1 MVQTSV
7 RLSLSIME
15 ESFYACYLL
24 KRTFENKL
32 NISNDC
38 IENINMTVKVN
49 RNVTSMELLIMSCRM
64 STTFYTKRQQKIL
77 PMCMQKLWHDLLM
90 FISKEQA
97 QLRKSRISNA
107 SSLISKSL
115 YNMVELYLKFLFQ
128 CIFSTAL
135 MLTNIHF

>member
-1 MVQTSV
+1 MDEANERGHLSIVNCILQLRQQRPLMVQTSV

-49 RNVTSMELLIMSCRM
+49 RNLTSMELLIMSCRM
-64 STTFYTKRQQKIL
+64 STTFYTKR
-77 PMCMQKLWHDLLM
+77 
-90 FISKEQA
+90 
-97 QLRKSRISNA
+97 
-107 SSLISKSL
+107 
-115 YNMVELYLKFLFQ
+115 
-128 CIFSTAL
+128 
-135 MLTNIHF
+135 